1 MTRHWTGESD
11 DPLDWGRYRAALQ
24 SSLRGRR
31 GQQLLRDL
39 IAGLDALPS
48 PELSAGALADH
59 ETGCVCALG
68 AVGLQRG
75 KSFDELAHEDFTRG
89 ADPEDLAEQFDIS
102 ATLANEILETN
113 DECSHNSNEKRAREA
128 RFQYVKQWAMSHV
141 RP

>member
-1 MTRHWTGESD
+1 MTRYWTGESY
-11 DPLDWGRYRAALQ
+11 DPLDWGRYRAALR

-39 IAGLDALPS
+39 IAGLDALPE
-48 PELSAGALADH
+48 PELSAGALADR

-75 KSFDELAHEDFTRG
+75 QAFEEMEL
-89 ADPEDLAEQFDIS
+89 EDLAHGTDPEALAGRFDIS
-102 ATLANEILETN
+102 PTLANEIVQTN
-113 DECSHNSNEKRAREA
+113 DEWWHNSNEKRAREA
-128 RFQYVKQWAMSHV
+128 RFQYVKQWAMSHL

>member
-11 DPLDWGRYRAALQ
+11 DPLDWGRYQAALG

-39 IAGLDALPS
+39 IAGLDALPE
-48 PELSAGALADH
+48 PELSAGALADR

-68 AVGLQRG
+68 VVGLQRG
-75 KSFDELAHEDFTRG
+75 RSFDELAHEDFTRG

-102 ATLANEILETN
+102 PTLANEIVQTN
-113 DECSHNSNEKRAREA
+113 DEWWHNSNEKRAREA
-128 RFQYVKQWAMSHV
+128 RFHCVKRWAMSHL

>member
-11 DPLDWGRYRAALQ
+11 DPLDWGRYQAALQ

-39 IAGLDALPS
+39 IAGLDALPE
-48 PELSAGALADH
+48 PELSRGVLADR

-75 KSFDELAHEDFTRG
+75 KSFDELAHEDFTHG
-89 ADPEDLAEQFDIS
+89 ADPENLAERFDIS
-102 ATLANEILETN
+102 ATLANEIVQIN
-113 DECSHNSNEKRAREA
+113 DQWWQELNQIRAREA
-128 RFQYVKQWAMSHV
+128 RFQYVKQWAISHL

>member
-11 DPLDWGRYRAALQ
+11 DPLDWGRYQAALQ

-39 IAGLDALPS
+39 IAGLDALPE
-48 PELSAGALADH
+48 PELSRGVLADR

-75 KSFDELAHEDFTRG
+75 QALDELAHEDFTRG
-89 ADPEDLAEQFDIS
+89 ADPEDLAQQFDIS
-102 ATLANEILETN
+102 PTLANEIVQTN
-113 DECSHNSNEKRAREA
+113 DEWWHKSNEKQAREA
-128 RFQYVKQWAMSHV
+128 RFQYVKEWAMSHL